1 MNIHKRNRNTNIEN
15 MKKGLLEPKLET
27 CFENDTLKYQFLKN
41 NQLIAAKTRKDRQRY
56 DLQFL

>member
-1 MNIHKRNRNTNIEN
+1 

>member
-1 MNIHKRNRNTNIEN
+1 

-41 NQLIAAKTRKDRQRY
+41 NQLIAAKTRNTDRDMIYNFFKTKSQEHWKY
-56 DLQFL
+56 FI